1 MASVEPHPDGFAF
14 GQIHDLVVY
23 GAGPPPANLDQQ
35 TRHEF
40 QIVGNRSEIHATL
53 ETMTGFSAELIT
65 PGVTPNGFG
74 TPESGLNVDIGRL
87 QSNRRL
93 RPAHEPRHTFGHDI
107 GMDHTYFG
115 IPASGHSVAQFL
127 H

>member
-65 PGVTPNGFG
+65 PGAPHNGFG
-74 TPESGLNVDIGRL
+74 PPERRLNVDIGRI
-87 QSNRRL
+87 QRNPPC
-93 RPAHEPRHTFGHDI
+93 RPAPYPPHTFRH
-107 GMDHTYFG
+107 
-115 IPASGHSVAQFL
+115 PLA
-127 H
+127 